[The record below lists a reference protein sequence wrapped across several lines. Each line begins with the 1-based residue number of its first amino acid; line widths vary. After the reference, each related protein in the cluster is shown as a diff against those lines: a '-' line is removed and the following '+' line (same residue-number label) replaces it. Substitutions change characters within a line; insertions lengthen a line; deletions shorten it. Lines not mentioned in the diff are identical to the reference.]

1 MQIAILGSGSYG
13 NGYLIQTKRE
23 WLLIECGI
31 RSVELMKTINFNVRN
46 VCGCIISHVHS
57 DHVQYVKDYL
67 KYGFPIYMTP
77 ESRAETPVLCMERM
91 KVQKIGGFEVI
102 PFQVPH
108 NETDCDG
115 FLIRHPEFGSLLYIT
130 DAEMCPYDMSK
141 AGINHEKIECNYS
154 IDYLEMTEVNKN
166 HILCGHMEL
175 QTCKRFLRTIYSE
188 QLQSIGLIHLSQVNG
203 DPDRF
208 LNEVQDEFPFTH
220 VWVAEKNKRIE
231 V

>member
-1 MQIAILGSGSYG
+1 MGR
-13 NGYLIQTKRE
+13 K
-23 WLLIECGI
+23 
-31 RSVELMKTINFNVRN
+31 
-46 VCGCIISHVHS
+46 
-57 DHVQYVKDYL
+57 
-67 KYGFPIYMTP
+67 
-77 ESRAETPVLCMERM
+77 
-91 KVQKIGGFEVI
+91 KITE
-102 PFQVPH
+102 
-108 NETDCDG
+108 
-115 FLIRHPEFGSLLYIT
+115 
-130 DAEMCPYDMSK
+130 AEMIERVNTI
-141 AGINHEKIECNYS
+141 INCLRNERVIVRFIPKETAMIH
-154 IDYLEMTEVNKN
+154 NKN